1 MLEWFGVVSGLL
13 YLFLEIRQKSSMWIV
28 GFISSFVYVFVFF
41 QSKFY
46 ADALLNLYYVVISVY
61 GFWIWK
67 VNKSSI
73 EKEISEQTYTTITS
87 KMMVLLSMFTIVV
100 FLFIY
105 FVLIKYTDSPVPIGD
120 SVVTTLSLVATW
132 MLTRKM
138 IEQWFIWMFVNGL
151 SVYLFMYKDLKPT
164 AFLYLCY
171 GVLSVVGYLKWKRFK
186 HID

>member
-1 MLEWFGVVSGLL
+1 
-13 YLFLEIRQKSSMWIV
+13 
-28 GFISSFVYVFVFF
+28 
-41 QSKFY
+41 
-46 ADALLNLYYVVISVY
+46 
-61 GFWIWK
+61 
-67 VNKSSI
+67 
-73 EKEISEQTYTTITS
+73 
-87 KMMVLLSMFTIVV
+87 MMVLLSMFTIVV

-151 SVYLFMYKDLKPT
+151 SGYLFIYKDLKPT

-171 GVLSVVGYLKWKRFK
+171 GILSVVGYLKWKRFK